1 MAQDSATDLEC
12 RFTQAQR
19 ELSEALEQQAATAG
33 VLRAISNSPTDVQ
46 SALGII
52 AESAA
57 QLLDV
62 TDAKIMLVEGDV
74 LRCVAKHGASRQ
86 WPVWSVRP
94 INRNWVT
101 GRAVVDRV
109 TVHVPDLQAAGS
121 DFPQGAAYARQY
133 GHRTTLATP
142 LLREGNPIGA
152 ILIRRMDV
160 RPLSVSRNDTDIGTI
175 RRATMR
181 YASLIG
187 LLCAGLLLNGS
198 ADAQRPGGGVRIGI
212 LNDQSGPYADFGGK
226 TSVDAARMAVEEM
239 GGKVMGKSIEII
251 VGDHQNKPDIAS
263 APVRRWFDV
272 DGVSAV
278 AELTNSAVALA
289 VQQIAKEQ
297 GRITLSTGP
306 ATTRL
311 TNEDCSPTGFHWAF
325 DTYSQAVGTA
335 RAIISEGG
343 KSWFL
348 LVADYAFGHQMA
360 NDLNKVVKSSGGT
373 VVGEVRHPLNTSDF
387 SSFLLRAQSSKAQII
402 GLASAGADTI
412 NSVKQAAE
420 YRIAAGGQ
428 KLAGLVVVISDIHAL
443 GLATAN
449 GLIFTTASI
458 GIGTRRLG
466 FGRSGFSSGPAE
478 CPE

>member
-1 MAQDSATDLEC
+1 MQVYQLNGGICLPSL
-12 RFTQAQR
+12 
-19 ELSEALEQQAATAG
+19 AA
-33 VLRAISNSPTDVQ
+33 RRPTTPIRGEFRRRRCDMR
-46 SALGII
+46 
-52 AESAA
+52 
-57 QLLDV
+57 LL
-62 TDAKIMLVEGDV
+62 
-74 LRCVAKHGASRQ
+74 
-86 WPVWSVRP
+86 
-94 INRNWVT
+94 
-101 GRAVVDRV
+101 
-109 TVHVPDLQAAGS
+109 
-121 DFPQGAAYARQY
+121 
-133 GHRTTLATP
+133 
-142 LLREGNPIGA
+142 
-152 ILIRRMDV
+152 
-160 RPLSVSRNDTDIGTI
+160 
-175 RRATMR
+175 
-181 YASLIG
+181 G
-187 LLCAGLLLNGS
+187 LLCAGLVLS
-198 ADAQRPGGGVRIGI
+198 PADAQSPGSGVRIGI
-212 LNDQSGPYADFGGK
+212 LNDQSGPYGDFGGK
-226 TSVDAARMAVEEM
+226 TSVDAARMAVEDV
-239 GGKVMGKSIEII
+239 GGKVLGKPIEII
-251 VGDHQNKPDIAS
+251 VGDHQNKPDVAS
-263 APVRRWFDV
+263 ALVRRWFDV

-297 GRITLSTGP
+297 VRITLSTGP

-335 RAIISEGG
+335 RAVIAEGG

-360 NDLNKVVKSSGGT
+360 SDLSKVVKSSGGT

-449 GLIFTTASI
+449 GLVFTTAFYWDRDEASRVWSKRFFERT
-458 GIGTRRLG
+458 GRMPGMVQAGTYSAVLHYLKAMGAAGTADGKEVAEKIRELPVDDFFAKGRVREDGRLMHDMYLVEVKAPSESKATWDYYKVLRRI
-466 FGRSGFSSGPAE
+466 PAE
-478 CPE
+478 EAAQPLSESKCSLVKK

>member
-1 MAQDSATDLEC
+1 
-12 RFTQAQR
+12 
-19 ELSEALEQQAATAG
+19 
-33 VLRAISNSPTDVQ
+33 
-46 SALGII
+46 
-52 AESAA
+52 
-57 QLLDV
+57 
-62 TDAKIMLVEGDV
+62 
-74 LRCVAKHGASRQ
+74 
-86 WPVWSVRP
+86 
-94 INRNWVT
+94 
-101 GRAVVDRV
+101 
-109 TVHVPDLQAAGS
+109 
-121 DFPQGAAYARQY
+121 
-133 GHRTTLATP
+133 
-142 LLREGNPIGA
+142 
-152 ILIRRMDV
+152 
-160 RPLSVSRNDTDIGTI
+160 
-175 RRATMR
+175 MR

-187 LLCAGLLLNGS
+187 ALCTGLVLNG
-198 ADAQRPGGGVRIGI
+198 ADAQSSDGVLRIGI

-226 TSVDAARMAVEEM
+226 TSVDAARMAVEDM
-239 GGKVMGKSIEII
+239 GDKVLGRSIEII
-251 VGDHQNKPDIAS
+251 IGDHQNKPDIAS
-263 APVRRWFDV
+263 ALVRRWFDV

-278 AELTNSAVALA
+278 AELTNSAVALT

-335 RAIISEGG
+335 RAVIAEGG

-360 NDLNKVVKSSGGT
+360 SDLGKVVKSSGGT

-449 GLIFTTASI
+449 GLIFTTAFYWNRDEASRVWSKRFFERT
-458 GIGTRRLG
+458 GRMPGMVQAGTYSAVLHYLKAMQAAGTTDGKAVAEKIRELPVDDFFAKGRVREDGRLMHDMYLVEVKAPNESKATWDYYKVLRRI
-466 FGRSGFSSGPAE
+466 PAE
-478 CPE
+478 EAAQLSESKCSLVRK